1 MEINYVQQRNELQK
15 KVRKLSE
22 RISELEVELLDE
34 KNRRQFSENETA
46 LVKGVNNSSPEMKKL
61 KEENEKLKADLARS
75 IEERQFDNLVHT
87 KELKDIMKKK
97 NYFHNIHWRD
107 DPHLSHI
114 YWSIVEGRKS
124 KEKFLELQKLDK
136 EENERW

>member
-22 RISELEVELLDE
+22 RISELEVELLAE

-87 KELKDIMKKK
+87 KELKDMMKKK
-97 NYFHNIHWRD
+97 N
-107 DPHLSHI
+107 
-114 YWSIVEGRKS
+114 K
-124 KEKFLELQKLDK
+124 
-136 EENERW
+136 

>member
-22 RISELEVELLDE
+22 RISELEVELLAE

-75 IEERQFDNLVHT
+75 IEERQFDNLVHA

-97 NYFHNIHWRD
+97 N
-107 DPHLSHI
+107 
-114 YWSIVEGRKS
+114 K
-124 KEKFLELQKLDK
+124 
-136 EENERW
+136 

>member
-46 LVKGVNNSSPEMKKL
+46 IVKGVNNSSPEMKKI
-61 KEENEKLKADLARS
+61 KEENE
-75 IEERQFDNLVHT
+75 
-87 KELKDIMKKK
+87 
-97 NYFHNIHWRD
+97 
-107 DPHLSHI
+107 
-114 YWSIVEGRKS
+114 
-124 KEKFLELQKLDK
+124 
-136 EENERW
+136 